1 MVSLTALEI
10 NIIEGCAAN
19 MFVIWLNEPNTKDD
33 WVEIQHGY
41 RFTMQA
47 GDTLTR
53 YHNDTGSSYVVS
65 IMPSSPEAHMAL
77 LAQLK
82 ALLGEPEEV
91 YGNNVWG

>member
-1 MVSLTALEI
+1 MSQILRMIGLKFSTAI
-10 NIIEGCAAN
+10 
-19 MFVIWLNEPNTKDD
+19 
-33 WVEIQHGY
+33 
-41 RFTMQA
+41 FTMQA
-47 GDTLTR
+47 GDTL
-53 YHNDTGSSYVVS
+53 YNDTGSSYVVS